1 MADTEKKIGCY
12 ICSGCGIGDAVDVD
26 ELLSLATDD
35 CDADVAKSHE
45 CLCSPEGIEMLR
57 KDIAEEGVNTVV
69 VAACSPR
76 AKKKEFLFDNV
87 AMERTS
93 LREFVAWICEPGEED
108 TQMLADDYI
117 RMACAR
123 AKHVEIPDP
132 YLEGEFNKAILVVG
146 GGVAG
151 MSAALASAKAGY
163 ETTLLEKDA
172 DLGGFTAKLHKS
184 VPTKPPYRE
193 LEDTGVE
200 ALIDEVKSNNK
211 IKVLTNAAIEKID
224 GGPCK
229 FEVAIKS
236 GDMDVQLKAGGI
248 VLATG
253 FDPYDPSK
261 LGHLGYGKF
270 DDVVTNVQFEEM
282 AKAGK
287 MVRPSDGAPVKN
299 VLFIQCAGSRDDDH
313 LRYCS
318 SACCNTTLKQATYL
332 KQSDPESQSYVLYK
346 DMRTP
351 GQMEEFYRQ
360 VQRDGAVFIRGE
372 LKELA
377 KPNGKITA
385 TADDV
390 LLGEAVDIEDLDLVV
405 LATGM
410 VSTNRMEGEN
420 VEPLSGDELKHGKH
434 LNLNYRQGPELP
446 NLKYG
451 YPDSH
456 YICFPYESRRTGIY
470 AAGTVRRAMD
480 STTARRD
487 GVGAALKAIQAV
499 EMTSRGEAV
508 HPRAG
513 DKTWPD
519 FFLQR
524 CTQCKRCTEECPFG
538 TLNEDAKGTPQY
550 NPLRCRRCGICMG
563 CCPERIIS
571 FPEYSPDQVGSMI
584 KALEIPEEEDE
595 KPRMIAFM
603 CENDALPAL
612 DEAAR
617 RGMKWNPWI
626 RVIPVRCLGAVNV
639 IWIAD
644 ALSNGYDGIM
654 LMGCK
659 KGEDYQCHYIR
670 GSELAEKRLDNV
682 KETLDRL
689 ALEPERIEVHE
700 IARDDFARIPVL
712 FDEFAETIDDM
723 GPNPMKGF

>member
-12 ICSGCGIGDAVDVD
+12 ICSGCGIGEAVDVD
-26 ELLSLATDD
+26 ELVSLAEGD
-35 CDADVAKSHE
+35 CDAAIAKSHPF
-45 CLCSPEGIEMLR
+45 LCSEEGLDLIR
-57 KDIAEEGVNTVV
+57 KDIADEGVNTVV
-69 VAACSPR
+69 LAACSPR
-76 AKKKEFLFDNV
+76 AKKKEFVFPEAAV
-87 AMERTS
+87 QRES

-108 TQMLADDYI
+108 TQMLAADYV
-117 RMACAR
+117 RMGCAR
-123 AKHVEIPDP
+123 AKHIEVPDP

-151 MSAALASAKAGY
+151 MSAALAAAKAGY
-163 ETTLLEKDA
+163 ETTLVEKA
-172 DLGGFTAKLHKS
+172 AELGGFTAKLHKS
-184 VPTKPPYRE
+184 VPTKPPYRD
-193 LEDTGVE
+193 LEDTGVG
-200 ALIDEVKSNNK
+200 ALIDEVKSSSK
-211 IKVLTNAAIEKID
+211 IKVLTDAAIQKID

-253 FDPYDPSK
+253 FDPYDASK

-270 DDVVTNVQFEEM
+270 EDVVTNVQFEEM
-282 AKAGK
+282 TKAGK
-287 MVRPSDGAPVKN
+287 LVRPSDGAPVKN

-332 KQSDPESQSYVLYK
+332 KQNDADSQAYVLYK

-385 TADDV
+385 IADDV

-410 VSTNRMEGEN
+410 VSSNRMEGET
-420 VEPLSGDELKHGKH
+420 VEPLTGDDLKHGKH
-434 LNLNYRQGPELP
+434 LNLGYRQGPELP

-470 AAGTVRRAMD
+470 PAGTVRRAMD
-480 STTARRD
+480 STAARRD

-499 EMTSRGEAV
+499 EMISRGEAV

-538 TLNEDAKGTPQY
+538 AINEDAKGQPQP
-550 NPLRCRRCGICMG
+550 NRTRCRRCGVCMG
-563 CCPERIIS
+563 ACPERIIS
-571 FPEYSPDQVGSMI
+571 FANYSVGGIGDMI
-584 KALEIPEEEDE
+584 KAFEVPDEFEE
-595 KPRMIAFM
+595 KPRVVAFV
-603 CENDALPAL
+603 CENDAYPLL
-612 DEAAR
+612 DQLAR
-617 RGMKWNPWI
+617 EHKKISPFI
-626 RVIPVRCLGAVNV
+626 RFIPLRCLGGTNIVWV
-639 IWIAD
+639 AD
-644 ALSNGYDGIM
+644 ALSRGVDG
-654 LMGCK
+654 LMFLGCK
-659 KGEDYQCHYIR
+659 HGDDYQCHFIK
-670 GSELAEKRLDNV
+670 GSEIAGVRLTNVQDTLERLVLEKERICIEQVEINDADKLLGIIENFM
-682 KETLDRL
+682 ETLDGF
-689 ALEPERIEVHE
+689 E
-700 IARDDFARIPVL
+700 
-712 FDEFAETIDDM
+712 
-723 GPNPMKGF
+723 PNPYKGF